1 MEKERRSRMVTMIHP
16 AHSFGAHV
24 RAVVK
29 IERQR
34 NLVPDSFFRREW
46 LARLRLRGD
55 GYRSREH
62 PQQ

>member
-1 MEKERRSRMVTMIHP
+1 MVTVIHP
-16 AHSFGAHV
+16 AHSLGSHV

-34 NLVPDSFFRREW
+34 NLVPNSLFRREW

-55 GYRSREH
+55 GYGSRKH
-62 PQQ
+62 PQE